1 MAVICDARR
10 VGPPGARGVLAIA
23 RARPWAAL
31 CLAALAAL
39 AVACSKPQPLA
50 GTDLDATPAPDFA
63 LADQNGEIVQLAALR
78 GRPVVLTF
86 LFTQCPDVCPLT
98 ADKLRKTADL
108 LGAAADQV
116 AFVAVSTDPP
126 HDDAAAAKTF
136 VEQHRLTGRLRFL
149 VGAQSDLQPVWAAYY
164 MYVAPSAS
172 DDPAQRAAANY
183 AARTATHTDAVF
195 VIDRQG
201 RERTLLHSDFEPEA
215 LASTL
220 KRLLS
225 E

>member
-1 MAVICDARR
+1 MAKREVGHSMSSARE
-10 VGPPGARGVLAIA
+10 GWPARGLFLALVA
-23 RARPWAAL
+23 
-31 CLAALAAL
+31 LAALAA
-39 AVACSKPQPLA
+39 ACAKPAPLA
-50 GTDLDATPAPDFA
+50 GTDLGMTPAPDFT
-63 LADQNGEIVQLAALR
+63 LADQDGERLQLSALN

-126 HDDAAAAKTF
+126 RDDAAAAKTF

-149 VGAQSDLQPVWAAYY
+149 LGTQAELQPVWSAYY
-164 MYVAPSAS
+164 MYVVPSAG
-172 DDPAQRAAANY
+172 DDPADRAAASY
-183 AARTATHTDAVF
+183 AARGATHTDALF

-220 KRLLS
+220 KRLLA

>member
-1 MAVICDARR
+1 MHSERTRA
-10 VGPPGARGVLAIA
+10 A
-23 RARPWAAL
+23 RARRRWRGLAL
-31 CLAALAAL
+31 ALVALAAL
-39 AVACSKPQPLA
+39 AGACGKPAPLA
-50 GTDLDATPAPDFA
+50 GTDLGMTPAPDFT
-63 LADQNGEIVQLAALR
+63 LADQYGEPLQLSALR

-108 LGAAADQV
+108 LGSAADQV

-126 HDDAAAAKTF
+126 RDDAAAAQAF
-136 VEQHRLTGRLRFL
+136 VDQHRLTGRLRFL
-149 VGAQSDLQPVWAAYY
+149 LGTQAELQPVWSAYY
-164 MYVAPSAS
+164 MYVVPSAS
-172 DDPAQRAAANY
+172 DDPAERAAANY
-183 AARTATHTDAVF
+183 AARTATHTDALF

-201 RERTLLHSDFEPEA
+201 RERTLLRSDFEPEA